1 MPSFTAPDGTE
12 LAYRAEGEGEPLICL
27 PGGPMRAGAY
37 LGGLGG
43 LARRRRLVV
52 PDPRG
57 TGGSGPCADPA
68 GYRCDRQA
76 GDVEALRAH
85 LGLDRIDLLAHSAAG
100 DLAVLY
106 AARHPERV
114 RSLVLVT
121 ARGRALGVD
130 FTEEQRREAA
140 ALRAAEPWYPQA
152 RDALDAV
159 LAGTATDAQRDAA
172 GPLFYGRWDA
182 AAQTHATAE
191 AGQTNEEAARAYAAP
206 GAFDPPAAR
215 AAVAGLHAPVLAV
228 AGELD
233 GGPLP
238 RVAAEIAGLFPRGET
253 AVLPGAGHYPWLDAP
268 EDFARTVGDFLDR
281 EAAAAAGADFPPALA
296 ELAAAWTPGGVDFEM
311 YRSFEDPEETAW
323 WFRLWTGN
331 PEADGREY
339 RFFGKNGG
347 GGYAGLWL
355 VREGRPPHE
364 QPVVYFES
372 EGEVLVVAPDLG
384 SFLWLL
390 AQGVGPHEA
399 LGWGEA
405 AGPDPRIAGIAER
418 HAPGGRRPPEEIL
431 DRARAEFPHF
441 EEGVQALCR

>member
-1 MPSFTAPDGTE
+1 TGTRRPGRGRTAGRRWPRARRPSRSTLQHRNRSRWAFPSLVRARSGSTGVISAPADAVIGPVHPAPCRRPYRGRNGARPRGPAFARTGAEREERAMPSFTAPDGTE

-172 GPLFYGRWDA
+172 GPLFYGRWDC
-182 AAQTHATAE
+182 AAQTHATPA

-296 ELAAAWTPGGVDFEM
+296 ELAAAWTPGGGVDFEK
-311 YRSFEDPEETAW
+311 S
-323 WFRLWTGN
+323 
-331 PEADGREY
+331 
-339 RFFGKNGG
+339 
-347 GGYAGLWL
+347 
-355 VREGRPPHE
+355 
-364 QPVVYFES
+364 
-372 EGEVLVVAPDLG
+372 
-384 SFLWLL
+384 
-390 AQGVGPHEA
+390 
-399 LGWGEA
+399 
-405 AGPDPRIAGIAER
+405 
-418 HAPGGRRPPEEIL
+418 
-431 DRARAEFPHF
+431 
-441 EEGVQALCR
+441 